1 MEKTSKKRQ
10 LTPEELQECSALNAI
25 YKAKKKELGITQE
38 RIAIEGLKAGSQSA
52 ASHYL
57 TGRNALNVEAAAV
70 FSKYLQ
76 CSVADFSPRLATEIA
91 TMARRVNIASHA
103 HNYKVAEDEQPHTY
117 GHEQANGNVSP
128 MLQPTRQAKEYP
140 LISWVAA
147 GARAESPDNYEPGD
161 AEQWLQSTENAGPG
175 GYWLQVKGKSM
186 VSDTPPSFPE
196 GTPILVQPEGFD
208 LISGKFYIFKHLEG
222 ETTFKQFNRDAG
234 RSYLTPL
241 NSSFEQQAFDDQ
253 WRAIGRVIDAKI
265 TGL

>member
-1 MEKTSKKRQ
+1 MQHHKLAYSLARMNTLSERLKAARKHAGLTQKQLAEKAGVEQPLISQ
-10 LTPEELQECSALNAI
+10 LETGKNSQSVHLIRLASVCGVSALWLESGAGDMTASKPFI
-25 YKAKKKELGITQE
+25 GVREEAKHYGSG
-38 RIAIEGLKAGSQSA
+38 EGL
-52 ASHYL
+52 
-57 TGRNALNVEAAAV
+57 
-70 FSKYLQ
+70 
-76 CSVADFSPRLATEIA
+76 
-91 TMARRVNIASHA
+91 
-103 HNYKVAEDEQPHTY
+103 
-117 GHEQANGNVSP
+117 GNVLP

-161 AEQWLQSTENAGPG
+161 AEEWLQSTENAGPG